1 MPCYKVPS
9 YKETRDYLYSLRDRG
24 SKYGIERMQ
33 RFVAE
38 LGHPERRFPVIHVA
52 GTNGK
57 GSVCAMLE
65 AIYRA
70 NGYRTGLYTSPH
82 LVHLGER
89 VQVDRLPL
97 TETDIVRHCER
108 LRPVAAALGAG
119 KPEEHPSFF
128 EFMTAM
134 AFLQFADAQV
144 DLAILETGL
153 GGRLD
158 ATNVAA
164 PELSVITS
172 VSLDHTELLGDSLAK
187 IAREKAG
194 ICKPRKPVL
203 LGRLPPEAEAVVRE
217 VAAER
222 GCPVHTVGDRFRDPA
237 QLPQTNLAGQFQR
250 WNAGLA
256 IHATEL
262 LAERF
267 PVRATDA
274 LRSVDWAGRWQRI
287 ELGDRSLILD
297 ATHNPEG
304 CAVLEENLRDLRDR
318 EGRKP
323 VVLAGTLGEDRARSL
338 MPVIARHAREIHL
351 VRPDQP
357 RACETPFLES
367 CLPGGHGIPVRHSS
381 VAEAFPAPSHCA
393 LGESG
398 DTIVVTGSIYLLG
411 EVLQRLDGAPNT
423 GGRLQDTV

>member
-203 LGRLPPEAEAVVRE
+203 LGRLPPEAEAV
-217 VAAER
+217 
-222 GCPVHTVGDRFRDPA
+222 
-237 QLPQTNLAGQFQR
+237 
-250 WNAGLA
+250 
-256 IHATEL
+256 
-262 LAERF
+262 
-267 PVRATDA
+267 
-274 LRSVDWAGRWQRI
+274 
-287 ELGDRSLILD
+287 
-297 ATHNPEG
+297 
-304 CAVLEENLRDLRDR
+304 
-318 EGRKP
+318 
-323 VVLAGTLGEDRARSL
+323 
-338 MPVIARHAREIHL
+338 
-351 VRPDQP
+351 
-357 RACETPFLES
+357 
-367 CLPGGHGIPVRHSS
+367 
-381 VAEAFPAPSHCA
+381 
-393 LGESG
+393 
-398 DTIVVTGSIYLLG
+398 
-411 EVLQRLDGAPNT
+411 
-423 GGRLQDTV
+423 